1 MWLSKEMLSTSVQ
14 YLFTCL
20 IPMLFVRNARFAI
33 ILRNLGEEQAS
44 RLDDKSFIKNDLLAR
59 DAQPYILDNM
69 LLYSFLRLLSKI
81 NILVILF
88 LPVYLHLY
96 KNTSPDVYLLRRAFE
111 IFQGIFCFFNIS
123 VSLFSFSFIE
133 DEKPRMMKPA
143 DAKEEYEAEYSKAKE
158 MFLQVKND
166 ESIPVRKKLHLLH
179 LMEQNL
185 GLLIDYHCRL
195 AENTKQVDSDEL
207 DRLYRCLQHVEQE
220 CIALRPKNMREYDIR
235 YYSQCL
241 WACTN
246 IAEKEYRTAR
256 ELYFAAVSQKQKKK
270 FLYRMED
277 QVEVIGDEL
286 YDAILVGAD
295 LPYASVLRRE
305 NLEQA
310 YALYIRLVDDM
321 RSLLPKK
328 HIDILDGNGK
338 LYRELFEYV

>member
-1 MWLSKEMLSTSVQ
+1 MWLSKEILGIFAR
-14 YLFTCL
+14 YLFSCL
-20 IPMLFVRNARFAI
+20 IPMLFLYFAQFAI
-33 ILRNLGEEQAS
+33 IQRNLGEEQAS
-44 RLDDKSFIKNDLLAR
+44 RLDDKSFINNDLLAR
-59 DAQPYILDNM
+59 DAQPYIVDNK
-69 LLYSFLRLLSKI
+69 LLYSFLRFLSKVY
-81 NILVILF
+81 LLTLLL

-96 KNTSPDVYLLRRAFE
+96 LSTSPDMYFLRRVLEVF
-111 IFQGIFCFFNIS
+111 IGVFGFFNLS
-123 VSLFSFSFIE
+123 VSFLSFAFIE

-166 ESIPVRKKLHLLH
+166 ESIPARKKLHLLH

-256 ELYFAAVSQKQKKK
+256 ERYFAAVFQKQKKK
-270 FLYRMED
+270 FLYQMED
-277 QVEVIGDEL
+277 KVEAIGDEL